1 MRRHRLPSAIEEILD
16 KTSSIA
22 VVGLSSRPSRPGY
35 YVPSYLQKHGYR
47 IVPVNPELDEALGE
61 RAYHDLLA
69 VPEPIDLVLVFR
81 RSEAVE
87 PTVEQAIQVK
97 AKAIWLQKGIINIQ
111 AAEIARAAGLLVVM
125 DACMMVEHRKW
136 ARP

>member
-1 MRRHRLPSAIEEILD
+1 MRRHHLPSAIEEILD

-47 IVPVNPELDEALGE
+47 IIPVNPELDEALGE

-69 VPEPIDLVLVFR
+69 MPEPVDLVLVFR

-87 PTVEQAIQVK
+87 PIVEQAIQVK

-111 AAEIARAAGLLVVM
+111 AADTARAAGLLVVM

-136 ARP
+136 SRP

>member
-47 IVPVNPELDEALGE
+47 IIPVNPELDEALGE

-87 PTVEQAIQVK
+87 PIVEQAIQVK

-111 AAEIARAAGLLVVM
+111 AAETARAAGLLVVM

>member
-1 MRRHRLPSAIEEILD
+1 MRRHHLPSAIEEILD

-47 IVPVNPELDEALGE
+47 IIPVNPELDEALGE

-69 VPEPIDLVLVFR
+69 MPEPVDLVLVFR

-87 PTVEQAIQVK
+87 PIVEQAIQVK

-111 AAEIARAAGLLVVM
+111 AADTAHAAGLLVVM

-136 ARP
+136 SRP